1 MPKLVQKSGY
11 IKAGKA
17 GGYMRYIA
25 TRENVEKLNGNGPV
39 TKNQQQ
45 LIADLLRD
53 FPGTKELHEYADYA
67 AAPTFGNASALIT
80 MALDMN
86 ADEVQD
92 RDGYMKYIATRP
104 RVERHGEHGLFSSA
118 PSVSLAAAL
127 KELEQHD
134 GNVWTLIYSLRRED
148 AERLGYDNADAWQ
161 TLIRGK
167 QVELATAMNIPPD
180 KLRWYAAFHDE
191 GTHPHIHM
199 MVWSDDPKQG
209 YLSKDGI
216 EKMRSQMTNTIF
228 QDELLNL
235 YQEKDMSYKE
245 VARSAREAMRDLVS
259 EMKESICDSPEI
271 EQQLVALS
279 DSLASAKGKKQYQ
292 YLKRDVKQQVDAI
305 VDSLAEL
312 PQVAEC
318 YEHWNRCKDALDNY
332 YHDHERERLPLSRQK
347 EFRAVKNMVIKE
359 ADSLWLGVPTFEDEK
374 MQDEPDQE
382 DELIYLTDQQAQAY
396 YHAKDWL
403 YDDYAS
409 REEKA
414 EAVKILEQLSSA
426 GSSVSAYL
434 LGKTWRDGLCA
445 PPWDE
450 EAEKWFRLAA
460 EAGNDCAQYALGKLL
475 LEQQRN
481 KEAIDWLERS
491 ADKGNASALY
501 LLGKLELTGEVMRKN
516 VEWAIKDL
524 TAAAEQGNV
533 YAQYALGKLYL
544 QGEDVDQDMEQ
555 AEYWFSQAAYQGH
568 AYAQFFLDHMEEQRK
583 PSVMLAATRLLHHLG
598 NIFRENT
605 PTEAVSGTLRID
617 HKRAREIMEKQIA
630 LGHKADDHVS
640 AEDLKYTQPTMSAP
654 W

>member
-17 GGYMRYIA
+17 AGYMRYIA
-25 TRENVEKLNGNGPV
+25 TRENVEKLDGSGPV

-53 FPGTKELHEYADYA
+53 FPDTKELHEYADYS

-80 MALDMN
+80 MALDTN

-92 RDGYMKYIATRP
+92 RDGYMTYIATRP

-118 PSVSLAAAL
+118 ASVSLDAAL
-127 KELEQHD
+127 KELEAHD
-134 GNVWTLIYSLRRED
+134 GNVWTIIYSLRRED
-148 AERLGYDNADAWQ
+148 AERLGYDNADARR

-167 QVELATAMNIPPD
+167 QVELVTAMNIPPD

-209 YLSKDGI
+209 YLTKDGI
-216 EKMRSQMTNTIF
+216 AQMRSKMTNTIF
-228 QDELLNL
+228 QDEMLNL
-235 YQEKDMSYKE
+235 YQQKDQSYKE
-245 VARSAREAMRDLVS
+245 VTQAAREAMRELIS
-259 EMKESICDSPEI
+259 EMRQSICDAPEI
-271 EQQLVALS
+271 EQQLVMLS

-292 YLKRDVKQQVDAI
+292 YLKKDVKQQVDAI
-305 VDSLAEL
+305 VDALAEL

-318 YEHWNRCKDALDNY
+318 YKQWNRLKDELDNH
-332 YHDHERERLPLSRQK
+332 YHDRERERLPLSRQK
-347 EFRAVKNMVIKE
+347 EFRAIKNMVIRE
-359 ADSLWLGVPTFEDEK
+359 ADDIRRNVFTFEDEH
-374 MQDEPDQE
+374 ME
-382 DELIYLTDQQAQAY
+382 DEVLDESEFEESY
-396 YHAKDWL
+396 YVAKDVL
-403 YDDYAS
+403 YDDYAT

-414 EAVKILEQLSSA
+414 EAVSALESLANARSSDA
-426 GSSVSAYL
+426 AYL
-434 LGKTWRDGLCA
+434 LGKAWRDGLCA

-460 EAGNDCAQYALGKLL
+460 NAGNDCAQYALGKLL

-481 KEAIDWLERS
+481 EEALDWLERS

-501 LLGKLELTGEVMRKN
+501 LLGKLELTGEVMQKN
-516 VEWAIKDL
+516 VEWAITDL
-524 TAAAEQGNV
+524 TAAAEQGNE

-555 AEYWFSQAAYQGH
+555 AEYWLSQAAYQGH
-568 AYAQFFLDHMEEQRK
+568 EYAQFFLDHMDEQRK

-605 PTEAVSGTLRID
+605 PTDATPGTLRID
-617 HKRAREIMEKQIA
+617 HKRAREIMEKRTA

-640 AEDLKYTQPTMSAP
+640 AEDLKYTQPTMSVP

>member
-25 TRENVEKLNGNGPV
+25 TRENVEKLDGNGPV
-39 TKNQQQ
+39 TQNQQQ
-45 LIADLLRD
+45 LIAELLRD
-53 FPGTKELHEYADYA
+53 FPDTKELHEYADYS

-86 ADEVQD
+86 VSEMQD

-118 PSVSLAAAL
+118 ASVSLDAAL
-127 KELEQHD
+127 KELEAHD

-148 AERLGYDNADAWQ
+148 AERLGYDNADAWR
-161 TLIRGK
+161 TLIRSK
-167 QVELATAMNIPPD
+167 QVELATAMKISPD
-180 KLRWYAAFHDE
+180 KFRWYAAFHDE

-199 MVWSDDPKQG
+199 MIWSDDPKQG

-216 EKMRSQMTNTIF
+216 AQMRSKMTNTIF
-228 QDELLNL
+228 QDEMLNL
-235 YQEKDMSYKE
+235 YQQKDKSYKE
-245 VARSAREAMRDLVS
+245 VTQAAREAMRELIS
-259 EMKESICDSPEI
+259 EMRQSICDAPEI
-271 EQQLVALS
+271 EQQLIALS
-279 DSLASAKGKKQYQ
+279 ESLASAKGKKQYQ
-292 YLKRDVKQQVDAI
+292 YLKKDVKVRVDAI

-318 YEHWNRCKDALDNY
+318 YKQWNLLKDELDNY
-332 YHDHERERLPLSRQK
+332 YHDHKRERLPLSRQK
-347 EFRAVKNMVIKE
+347 EFRAIKNMIIKE
-359 ADSLWLGVPTFEDEK
+359 ADNLRLGTMTFEDEGLN
-374 MQDEPDQE
+374 DEPDRK
-382 DELIYLTDQQAQAY
+382 DELIYLNDEQARAY
-396 YHAKDWL
+396 YQAKDWL

-414 EAVKILEQLSSA
+414 EAVKILKQLSSV
-426 GSSVSAYL
+426 GSSTSAYL
-434 LGKTWRDGLCA
+434 LGKAWRDGLCA

-481 KEAIDWLERS
+481 EEAIDWLAQS
-491 ADKGNASALY
+491 ADKGNVSALY
-501 LLGKLELTGEVMRKN
+501 LLGKLELTGETVQKN
-516 VEWAIKDL
+516 VELAVADL
-524 TAAAEQGNV
+524 TAAAEQGNE

-544 QGEDVDQDMEQ
+544 QGEDVEQ
-555 AEYWFSQAAYQGH
+555 NVELAEYWFSQAAYQGH
-568 AYAQFFLDHMEEQRK
+568 QYAQFFLDHMDELRK
-583 PSVMLAATRLLHHLG
+583 PSVMLATTRLLHHLS

-605 PTEAVSGTLRID
+605 PTDAAPGTLQID
-617 HKRAREIMEKQIA
+617 HKRAREIMEKRIA

>member
-25 TRENVEKLNGNGPV
+25 TRENVEKLDGNGPV

-53 FPGTKELHEYADYA
+53 FPDTKELHEYADYA

-118 PSVSLAAAL
+118 ASVSLDAAL
-127 KELEQHD
+127 KELETHD

-148 AERLGYDNADAWQ
+148 AARLGYDNAETWR
-161 TLIRGK
+161 TLIRSK
-167 QVELATAMNIPPD
+167 QVELATAMKIPPD
-180 KLRWYAAFHDE
+180 KFRWYAAFHDE
-191 GTHPHIHM
+191 GTHPYIHM
-199 MVWSDDPKQG
+199 MVWSNDPKQG

-216 EKMRSQMTNTIF
+216 AQMRSKMTNATF
-228 QDELLNL
+228 QDEMLNL
-235 YQEKDMSYKE
+235 YQQKDKSYKE
-245 VARSAREAMRDLVS
+245 VTQAARETMRELIS
-259 EMKESICDSPEI
+259 EMRQSICDSPEV

-279 DSLASAKGKKQYQ
+279 ESLSSAKGKKQYQ
-292 YLKRDVKQQVDAI
+292 YLKKDVKQQVDAV

-312 PQVAEC
+312 PLVAEC
-318 YEHWNRCKDALDNY
+318 YEQWNLLKDELDNY

-347 EFRAVKNMVIKE
+347 EFCSIKNMIIKE
-359 ADSLWLGVPTFEDEK
+359 ADNLRLGVLTFEDEK
-374 MQDEPDQE
+374 MQDEPDRE
-382 DELIYLTDQQAQAY
+382 DELIYLTDEQARAY
-396 YHAKDWL
+396 YQAKDWL

-414 EAVKILEQLSSA
+414 EATNILKQLSDA
-426 GSSVSAYL
+426 GSSVAAYL
-434 LGKTWRDGLCA
+434 LGKAWRDGLCA

-450 EAEKWFRLAA
+450 EAEQWFRLAA

-481 KEAIDWLERS
+481 EEAIDWLARP
-491 ADKGNASALY
+491 ANRGNASTLY
-501 LLGKLELTGEVMRKN
+501 LLGKLELAGEVVQKN
-516 VEWAIKDL
+516 VEWAVADL
-524 TAAAEQGNV
+524 TAAAEQGNE

-544 QGEDVDQDMEQ
+544 QGEDVEQ
-555 AEYWFSQAAYQGH
+555 NVELAEYWFSQAAYQGH
-568 AYAQFFLDHMEEQRK
+568 QYAQFFLDHLDERRK

-598 NIFRENT
+598 NIFRENM
-605 PTEAVSGTLRID
+605 PTDAAPGTLQID
-617 HKRAREIMEKQIA
+617 HKRAREIMEKRIA

-640 AEDLKYTQPTMSAP
+640 AEDLKYTQPTMVTP

>member
-25 TRENVEKLNGNGPV
+25 TRENVEKLDGNGPV
-39 TKNQQQ
+39 TQNQQQ
-45 LIADLLRD
+45 LIAELLRD
-53 FPGTKELHEYADYA
+53 FPDTKELHEYADYS

-86 ADEVQD
+86 VSEMQD

-118 PSVSLAAAL
+118 ASVSLDAAL
-127 KELEQHD
+127 KELEAHD

-148 AERLGYDNADAWQ
+148 AERLGYDNADAWR
-161 TLIRGK
+161 TLIRSK
-167 QVELATAMNIPPD
+167 QVELATAMKISPD
-180 KLRWYAAFHDE
+180 KFRWYAAFHDE

-216 EKMRSQMTNTIF
+216 VQMRSKMTNAIF
-228 QDELLNL
+228 QDEMLNL
-235 YQEKDMSYKE
+235 YQQKDRSYKE
-245 VARSAREAMRDLVS
+245 VTQAARDAMRELIS
-259 EMKESICDSPEI
+259 EMQQSICDSPEI

-279 DSLASAKGKKQYQ
+279 ESLASAKGKKQYQ
-292 YLKRDVKQQVDAI
+292 YLKKDVKHQVDAI
-305 VDSLAEL
+305 VDSLSAL

-318 YEHWNRCKDALDNY
+318 YEQWNLLKDELDNY

-347 EFRAVKNMVIKE
+347 EFRAIKNMVIKE
-359 ADSLWLGVPTFEDEK
+359 ADDLRLGTMTFEDEG
-374 MQDEPDQE
+374 MNDEPERE
-382 DELIYLTDQQAQAY
+382 DELIYLDDEQVQAY
-396 YHAKDWL
+396 YQAKDRL
-403 YDDYAS
+403 YDDYAT

-414 EAVKILEQLSSA
+414 EAVSTLEDLVDV
-426 GSSVSAYL
+426 GSSDAAYL
-434 LGKTWRDGLCA
+434 LGKAWRDGLCA

-475 LEQQRN
+475 LEQQRDE
-481 KEAIDWLERS
+481 EAIDWLERS
-491 ADKGNASALY
+491 ADKGNSSALY
-501 LLGKLELTGEVMRKN
+501 LLGKLELTGEVVQKN
-516 VEWAIKDL
+516 AEWAVADL
-524 TAAAEQGNV
+524 TAAAEQRNK
-533 YAQYALGKLYL
+533 YAQYALGKFYL
-544 QGEDVDQDMEQ
+544 QGEDVEQDIEQ
-555 AEYWFSQAAYQGH
+555 AEYWLSQAAYQGNE
-568 AYAQFFLDHMEEQRK
+568 YAQFFLDHMDEQRK
-583 PSVMLAATRLLHHLG
+583 PSIMLAATRLLHHLG

-605 PTEAVSGTLRID
+605 PTAAAPGTLQID
-617 HKRAREIMEKQIA
+617 HKRAREIMEKRIA

>member
-25 TRENVEKLNGNGPV
+25 TRENVEKLDGNGPV

-53 FPGTKELHEYADYA
+53 FPDTKELHEYADYA
-67 AAPTFGNASALIT
+67 AAPTFGNASSLIT

-86 ADEVQD
+86 ANEVQD

-118 PSVSLAAAL
+118 ASVSLDAAL
-127 KELEQHD
+127 RELEAHD

-148 AERLGYDNADAWQ
+148 ATRLGYDNAEAWR
-161 TLIRGK
+161 TLIRAN
-167 QVELATAMNIPPD
+167 QVELATAMKIPPD
-180 KLRWYAAFHDE
+180 KFHWYAAFHDE

-199 MVWSDDPKQG
+199 MIWSDDPKQG

-216 EKMRSQMTNTIF
+216 AQMRSKMTNTIF
-228 QDELLNL
+228 QDEMLNL
-235 YQEKDMSYKE
+235 YQQKDRSYKE
-245 VARSAREAMRDLVS
+245 VTQAARNAMRELIS
-259 EMKESICDSPEI
+259 EMRQSICDSPEI
-271 EQQLVALS
+271 ERQLVTLS

-292 YLKRDVKQQVDAI
+292 YLKKDVKAQVDHV
-305 VDSLAEL
+305 VDSLSAL
-312 PQVAEC
+312 PQVADC
-318 YEHWNRCKDALDNY
+318 YEQWNRLKDELDNY
-332 YHDHERERLPLSRQK
+332 YHDHDRERLPLSRQK
-347 EFRAVKNMVIKE
+347 EFRAIKNMVIRE
-359 ADSLWLGVPTFEDEK
+359 AENIRLGVQTFEDEK
-374 MQDEPDQE
+374 MQDEPDRE
-382 DELIYLTDQQAQAY
+382 NELIYLTDEQARSYYQAR
-396 YHAKDWL
+396 DWL

-414 EAVKILEQLSSA
+414 EAVKILKQLSSV
-426 GSSVSAYL
+426 GSSISAYL
-434 LGKTWRDGLCA
+434 LGKAWRDGLCA
-445 PPWDE
+445 SPWDE

-460 EAGNDCAQYALGKLL
+460 EAGNNCAQYALGKLL

-481 KEAIDWLERS
+481 EEAVDCLARS
-491 ADKGNASALY
+491 ADMGNTSALY
-501 LLGKLELTGEVMRKN
+501 LLGKLELTGEVVQKDI
-516 VEWAIKDL
+516 EWAIKDL
-524 TAAAEQGNV
+524 TAAAEQSNE

-544 QGEDVDQDMEQ
+544 QGEDVEQDMER
-555 AEYWFSQAAYQGH
+555 AAYWLSQAAYQGNE
-568 AYAQFFLDHMEEQRK
+568 YAQFFLDHMDEQRK
-583 PSVMLAATRLLHHLG
+583 PSIMLAATRLLHHLG

-605 PTEAVSGTLRID
+605 PTAAAPGTLQID
-617 HKRAREIMEKQIA
+617 HKRAREIMEKRIA

>member
-25 TRENVEKLNGNGPV
+25 TRENVEKLDGNGPV

-118 PSVSLAAAL
+118 ASVSLNVAL

-148 AERLGYDNADAWQ
+148 AERLGYDHAEAWR
-161 TLIRGK
+161 TLIRSK

-191 GTHPHIHM
+191 ETHPHIHM

-209 YLSKDGI
+209 YLTKDGI
-216 EKMRSQMTNTIF
+216 AQMRSKMTNTIF
-228 QDELLNL
+228 QDEMLNL

-259 EMKESICDSPEI
+259 EMKESICDAPEV
-271 EQQLVALS
+271 EQQLVMLS
-279 DSLASAKGKKQYQ
+279 ESLASAKGKKQYQ
-292 YLKRDVKQQVDAI
+292 YLKKDVKQQVDAI
-305 VDSLAEL
+305 VDALAEL

-332 YHDHERERLPLSRQK
+332 YHDWERERLPLSRQK
-347 EFRAVKNMVIKE
+347 EFRAIKNMVIRE
-359 ADSLWLGVPTFEDEK
+359 ADDIRRNVFTFEDEH
-374 MQDEPDQE
+374 ME
-382 DELIYLTDQQAQAY
+382 DEVLDESEFEESY
-396 YHAKDWL
+396 YVAKDIL
-403 YDDYAS
+403 YDDYAT

-414 EAVKILEQLSSA
+414 EAVSTLESLANA
-426 GSSVSAYL
+426 GSSDAAYL
-434 LGKTWRDGLCA
+434 LGKAWRDGLCA

-450 EAEKWFRLAA
+450 EAEKWFRVAAKRGNNIAQYTLGKMLVEQDRLREGVGWLAEAADNGNDFARYRLGKMGLTGDGIIDGVERAIIDLTDAA
-460 EAGNDCAQYALGKLL
+460 ERGNQ
-475 LEQQRN
+475 
-481 KEAIDWLERS
+481 
-491 ADKGNASALY
+491 
-501 LLGKLELTGEVMRKN
+501 
-516 VEWAIKDL
+516 
-524 TAAAEQGNV
+524 
-533 YAQYALGKLYL
+533 YAQYTLGKVYL
-544 QGEDVDQDMEQ
+544 QGYEVGQNMKL
-555 AEYWFSQAAYQGH
+555 AEYWLSKAADQGN
-568 AYAQFFLDHMEEQRK
+568 AYAQIFLDHMDEQRK

-605 PTEAVSGTLRID
+605 PTEAAPGTLRLD
-617 HKRAREIMEKQIA
+617 HKRAREIMEKRIA

-640 AEDLKYTQPTMSAP
+640 AEDLKYTQPTMSVP